1 MFKNEIMK
9 KKSTFIAVALMTAI
23 SVSTLSCTI
32 SDKNAA
38 TELDPSMIDSENPAI
53 MEFETLNYNVGDVA
67 VGSVNNFSFKFTNTG
82 KSVLVIHD
90 VKPSCGCTVPK
101 GWPKE
106 PIPPGGTG
114 EIPIEFTPSMAG
126 TINKS
131 VSIVATTNPSVTKLT
146 ISGNALGVD

>member
-1 MFKNEIMK
+1 MK
-9 KKSTFIAVALMTAI
+9 KATNFLTIGLF
-23 SVSTLSCTI
+23 LSFGLAFNSCSI

-53 MEFETLNYNVGDVA
+53 MTFDTENYNVGDVA
-67 VGSVNNFSFKFTNTG
+67 VGSVNNFVFKFKNTG

-101 GWPKE
+101 GWPKD

-146 ISGNALGVD
+146 ISGNAIGVD

>member
-1 MFKNEIMK
+1 MK
-9 KKSTFIAVALMTAI
+9 KATIFLTIGLLLSFGLTFN
-23 SVSTLSCTI
+23 SCSI

-53 MEFETLNYNVGDVA
+53 MTFDTENYNVGDVA
-67 VGSVNNFSFKFTNTG
+67 VGSVNNFVFKFKNTG

-101 GWPKE
+101 GWPKD

-114 EIPIEFTPSMAG
+114 EIPIEFKPNMAG
-126 TINKS
+126 TINKT

-146 ISGNALGVD
+146 ISGNAIGVD

>member
-1 MFKNEIMK
+1 MNTKNNFLK
-9 KKSTFIAVALMTAI
+9 WAIAITIGFGAT
-23 SVSTLSCTI
+23 SCTI

-53 MEFETLNYNVGDVA
+53 MTFETMNYNLGDVA
-67 VGSVNNFSFKFTNTG
+67 VGSVNNFNFKFTNTG

-106 PIPPGGTG
+106 PIAPGGTG
-114 EIPIEFTPSMAG
+114 EIPIEFKPNMAG
-126 TINKS
+126 TINKTI
-131 VSIVATTNPSVTKLT
+131 SIVATTNPSVIKLT
-146 ISGNALGVD
+146 ISGNAIGVD

>member
-1 MFKNEIMK
+1 MK
-9 KKSTFIAVALMTAI
+9 KATNFLTIGLLLSFGLTFN
-23 SVSTLSCTI
+23 SCSI

-53 MEFETLNYNVGDVA
+53 MTFDTENYNVGDVA
-67 VGSVNNFSFKFTNTG
+67 VGSVNNFVFKFKNTG

-101 GWPKE
+101 GWPKD

-146 ISGNALGVD
+146 ISGNAIGVD

>member
-1 MFKNEIMK
+1 MK
-9 KKSTFIAVALMTAI
+9 KATNFLTIGLLVSFGLTFN
-23 SVSTLSCTI
+23 SCSI

-53 MEFETLNYNVGDVA
+53 MTFETENYNVGEVA
-67 VGSVNNFSFKFTNTG
+67 VGSVNNFVFKFTNTG

-101 GWPKE
+101 GWPKD

-114 EIPIEFTPSMAG
+114 EIPIEFKPNMAG
-126 TINKS
+126 TINKT

-146 ISGNALGVD
+146 ISGNAIGVD